1 MYMSAAPGA
10 QPVNVRLLQEAF
22 PMRKLRVAVVL
33 AALVSQVPLRAA
45 TLQVF
50 ESQAAFLAATGAAD
64 ATGPLPDLGDVA
76 NASNPGGSAT
86 INTVTFSLAP
96 GGDSLSIGAGGTG
109 AAPDWYPQTA
119 GHDIALGFENLRVET
134 AAPVFALGFEIVEPD
149 ATMPAWGGTPVD
161 STLQIRLFLNGA
173 PVGEFVA
180 GDLPKDVVTFIGVW
194 SDTAFDRVEIVDLT
208 GTTMT
213 STSAGSTPGRSRHRP
228 ASPRSPARAEPFPE
242 ARACSPV
249 FRRTRRGE
257 QSERHFSGC
266 PPRARAFTTAPVR
279 PLSLATLSPTS
290 PRSCPAARG
299 SSRDSVV
306 LRSRKTSCWDPR
318 PLLFEGRSSAAV

>member
-1 MYMSAAPGA
+1 
-10 QPVNVRLLQEAF
+10 
-22 PMRKLRVAVVL
+22 MRKLRVAVVL

-161 STLQIRLFLNGA
+161 SPLQIRLFLNGA

-180 GDLPKDVVTFIGVW
+180 GDLPKDVVTFIERHRVRSSGNRRSHGNDDDEYFGRFYTGTIAAPAGITAIAGTGGAVPGGTGVFT
-194 SDTAFDRVEIVDLT
+194 SFPQNPARGAVGTAFLGLSTAGQGVYNCAGTPVEPCHPLADLT
-208 GTTMT
+208 TLVPGGSGFFTGFGGLAVAEDILLGPTPP
-213 STSAGSTPGRSRHRP
+213 SIRGAFIGSGVNQLGVYACDSAIPATPADELP
-228 ASPRSPARAEPFPE
+228 IA
-242 ARACSPV
+242 
-249 FRRTRRGE
+249 
-257 QSERHFSGC
+257 
-266 PPRARAFTTAPVR
+266 
-279 PLSLATLSPTS
+279 
-290 PRSCPAARG
+290 
-299 SSRDSVV
+299 
-306 LRSRKTSCWDPR
+306 
-318 PLLFEGRSSAAV
+318 